1 MSLPK
6 PPVELRGHCS
16 VVHDNVLYIYTRN
29 AFISLPLKL
38 DGEWSKLPMGV
49 PVSNAACTLGGVD
62 GNPNDPG
69 IYVVGGKSDSPDY
82 SGIQLYSLKA
92 KKWRTLELRDNN
104 KDIKNRIHHDA
115 IYLTASSSLLVF
127 AGSQGGNIHPSTQTF
142 LIPAAPPHAV
152 ESFMAP
158 VDSAVDPFLL
168 PWREDSAFMVGGG
181 PTNTKTY
188 TFSKAEGW
196 RDTGVP
202 LVQPL
207 PEKSKVQCAMLS
219 GADGSRV
226 LELFDVSKSPNS
238 VSRYVMLRAG
248 GVPARPGEQIGGSA
262 SRPTKRQ
269 RRDVTLADFPKYDN
283 ENAPSTTLNDFSL
296 AQDGNGLV
304 VISGRDDDYPVR
316 IFDQSKNSW
325 VDTKQLLLGD
335 NAKITSSTSTSI
347 PTTSSSTSFPS
358 SSASIEPTPSSTSV
372 AGLVPGASNKRTLT
386 IVGATLGAIL
396 GVAALLI
403 LILLFIGWRKRRNRY
418 MNRGKDGYQEDKD
431 RLSFQDQGME
441 PLTRSIEPM
450 ARGPVPS
457 TNSWAIV
464 SGQVDDRPPK
474 SSIPM
479 RPSPALGA
487 VEKEMG
493 GKSPLRQIQ
502 TTDLP
507 GENTISLPGDEDATR
522 GDRRTD
528 EGWSKYFQ
536 GDNERKLAGDTSARS
551 SAASSQMTKSD
562 YRNSDWPTI
571 STNVA
576 PLKINQLNNA
586 QPIGRVL
593 SGSPSTEH
601 PPRLGDSIVMQ
612 QGLTA
617 KISSADSISIASDD
631 YEDDR
636 YSSAEP
642 ATIHENTGWSA
653 TGGHHFPGE
662 RVASSNYSGSL
673 FQLPFINQAKSERPV
688 TLWPSNA
695 PESSSTQDLSKPDK
709 SANSD
714 MSWLNLKGTR

>member
-16 VVHDNVLYIYTRN
+16 VVYDNVLYIYTRN

-38 DGEWSKLPMGV
+38 DGKWSKLPMGV
-49 PVSNAACTLGGVD
+49 PVSEAACTLGGVD
-62 GNPNDPG
+62 GNPNNPG

-82 SGIQLYSLKA
+82 SGIQLYSLKT
-92 KKWRTLELRDNN
+92 KKWKSLELKDNN
-104 KDIKNRIHHDA
+104 KDLRNRIHHGA
-115 IYLTASSSLLVF
+115 IYLTSSSSLLVF
-127 AGSQGGNIHPSTQTF
+127 AGSQDGNVHPSTQTF

-152 ESFMAP
+152 ESFSAP
-158 VDSAVDPFLL
+158 VDSAVDPLLL

-196 RDTGVP
+196 RDTGVT
-202 LVQPL
+202 LVKPL
-207 PEKSKVQCAMLS
+207 PEKNKVQCAMLS

-226 LELFDVSKSPNS
+226 LELFDVSTSPNS

-248 GVPARPGEQIGGSA
+248 GVPAGPGEQIGSSA

-269 RRDVTLADFPKYDN
+269 RRDVILADFPKYDN
-283 ENAPSTTLNDFSL
+283 ENAPSSTLNDFSL

-316 IFDQSKNSW
+316 IFDQSKNNW

-335 NAKITSSTSTSI
+335 TTTFTSSTSI
-347 PTTSSSTSFPS
+347 PTTSASSTSFPS
-358 SSASIEPTPSSTSV
+358 STVSIESVPSSTN
-372 AGLVPGASNKRTLT
+372 GPELVPGASNKRTLT

-396 GVAALLI
+396 GIAALLI

-464 SGQVDDRPPK
+464 SGQVDDKPSKP
-474 SSIPM
+474 SIPM
-479 RPSPALGA
+479 RPSPTLG
-487 VEKEMG
+487 VLEKETG
-493 GKSPLRQIQ
+493 GKSPLRQIH
-502 TTDLP
+502 TADLP
-507 GENTISLPGDEDATR
+507 GQNTTSLPGDEDATR

-536 GDNERKLAGDTSARS
+536 GDNERNLAGDTSARS

-571 STNVA
+571 STDVA
-576 PLKINQLNNA
+576 PLKINQLSNA

-601 PPRLGDSIVMQ
+601 PPRLGDSVIMQ

-617 KISSADSISIASDD
+617 KISSGDSISIASDD

-636 YSSAEP
+636 YSSALP
-642 ATIHENTGWSA
+642 VTIHESTGWSA
-653 TGGHHFPGE
+653 TGGHHFGDE

-673 FQLPFINQAKSERPV
+673 YQSPFTTSQPKAERPV
-688 TLWPSNA
+688 TLWPSNG
-695 PESSSTQDLSKPDK
+695 PESSSMQDHSKPDK
-709 SANSD
+709 NANSD